1 MKPDHDIFRH
11 FAGSLTKSS
20 RPSLYRLN
28 TIDSSYSEQTE
39 SIEIEQNRVQVIID
53 PELLAT
59 SYSFVVWKE
68 KVSFFGVRSWEKY
81 VLNLDL
87 HELSDQWVVKLV
99 TWEEDKLKNK
109 MYQRPEESFFLES
122 VK

>member
-20 RPSLYRLN
+20 RPSLY
-28 TIDSSYSEQTE
+28 
-39 SIEIEQNRVQVIID
+39 
-53 PELLAT
+53 
-59 SYSFVVWKE
+59 
-68 KVSFFGVRSWEKY
+68 
-81 VLNLDL
+81 LDL